1 MKPARSPF
9 VEIGTSS
16 KQALV
21 PVGLA
26 FPGPY
31 RVAASSLAFQLLYRW
46 IQAHPALRCER
57 FVLDHEEGL
66 RSLESGC
73 GPRDVAALAVT
84 VAWEPD
90 LVPLAR
96 WLRTAG
102 LAPLAEQ
109 RGPDDPPVLLGG
121 SVTLSNP
128 LPFLPVADLVWLGE
142 LEPWREAW
150 LEALAEGTDRA
161 DRLARLARLPG
172 SVGEADA
179 PALPPLV
186 LAPRSALPAWGAWT
200 SPSAELANRFLVEV
214 SRGCPRGCHFCVM
227 RHPRCSYRVAS
238 TDALLDLDLSAWPR
252 LGLIGAAVS
261 EHPGLPRLLET
272 FTARGQQVSLSSLR
286 ADVLDD
292 GLARLLRAAGTH
304 TLTLGVDGLSER
316 LRGLIEKQV
325 TRAHVAHAAE
335 LARAHGF
342 DGLRLYQVAGL
353 PGETDE
359 DLAEARADLSELARR
374 TRLHCN
380 VSFLVPKRGTP
391 LETAPRRSVRELE
404 GLALRLRR
412 ALAPVVDLRLDS
424 PRQAWLERVLSLGDA
439 ATGRRVVE
447 AVAQGAT
454 SLSSLARAL
463 RDDPAARDDP
473 PHG

>member
-1 MKPARSPF
+1 MRPGRHSF
-9 VEIGTSS
+9 VEVGCAG
-16 KQALV
+16 KEALV

-57 FVLDHEEGL
+57 FVLDHEDGL

-73 GPRDVAALAVT
+73 GPRDVAALT
-84 VAWEPD
+84 ITLAWEPD

-96 WLRTAG
+96 WLKASG
-102 LAPLAEQ
+102 IAPLAED
-109 RGPDDPPVLLGG
+109 RTDDDPPVLLGG

-142 LEPWREAW
+142 LEPWRDEW
-150 LEALAEGTDRA
+150 LEALADGRDRA
-161 DRLARLARLPG
+161 DRLQRLARLPG
-172 SVGEADA
+172 SVGEAMA
-179 PALPPLV
+179 SALPPLV
-186 LAPRSALPAWGAWT
+186 VAPRSDLPAWGAWT
-200 SPSAELANRFLVEV
+200 SPSAELSDRFLVEV
-214 SRGCPRGCHFCVM
+214 SRGCPRHCHFCVM
-227 RHPRCSYRVAS
+227 RHPRCAYRVAS
-238 TDALLDLDLSAWPR
+238 TDALLDLELGAWPR

-272 FTARGQQVSLSSLR
+272 FTARGKQVSLSSLR

-292 GLARLLRAAGTH
+292 GLARLLRAAGAH
-304 TLTLGVDGLSER
+304 TITLGVDGLSER

-325 TRAHVAHAAE
+325 TRDHVARAAE

-342 DGLRLYQVAGL
+342 DGLRLYQIAGL
-353 PGETDE
+353 PGEDDV

-391 LETAPRRSVRELE
+391 LEAAPRRSVRELE
-404 GLALRLRR
+404 RLSERVRR

-439 ATGRRVVE
+439 STGRRVVA
-447 AVAQGAT
+447 AVAEGHASGAALT
-454 SLSSLARAL
+454 RAL
-463 RDDPAARDDP
+463 RDDPAARDDTL
-473 PHG
+473 H